1 MHGSTAR
8 MKPFASIA
16 DVHEKEADSGRNAL
30 HKAAFWGHIET
41 ITYLLDEC
49 KLDPNVQDYC
59 GDTALHDA
67 VRFGH
72 APLVDK
78 LLSSGADKR
87 IMNKEGKDAEAL
99 AKEYGKQAIASRL
112 AR

>member
-1 MHGSTAR
+1 
-8 MKPFASIA
+8 MKPFARLA
-16 DVHEKEADSGRNAL
+16 DVNEKEANSGRTAL
-30 HKAAFWGHIET
+30 HKASFWGHIET

-49 KLDPNVQDYC
+49 KMDPNVQDLS

-78 LLSSGADKR
+78 LLVSGIDKT
-87 IMNKEGKDAEAL
+87 ITNKDGKTAEDVARD
-99 AKEYGKQAIASRL
+99 YGKNAIAAKIANR
-112 AR
+112 